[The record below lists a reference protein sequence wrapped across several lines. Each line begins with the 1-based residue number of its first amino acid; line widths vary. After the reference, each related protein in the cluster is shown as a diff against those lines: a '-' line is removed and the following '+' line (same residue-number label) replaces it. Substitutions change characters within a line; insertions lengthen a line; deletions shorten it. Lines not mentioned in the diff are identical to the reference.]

1 MRGRPR
7 AQKDAFMKRAKQPS
21 GPVFEAESEVLDAGQ
36 MRPEYDFRGG
46 VRGKHYKDL
55 SKGYTT
61 IIHHKDGSKTV
72 THYCPI
78 PGMIPLAPD
87 VRAYFPDADAVNA
100 ALRGLIALL
109 PAKRRT
115 ARKAQRQTKEGK
127 DHA

>member
-1 MRGRPR
+1 
-7 AQKDAFMKRAKQPS
+7 MKRAKQPS
-21 GPVFEAESEVLDAGQ
+21 VPVFEAESEVLDAGQ

-55 SKGYTT
+55 SQGYTT
-61 IIHHKDGSKTV
+61 VVHHQDGSKTV
-72 THYCPI
+72 THYHPI

-100 ALRGLIALL
+100 ALRGLMALI

-115 ARKAQRQTKEGK
+115 ARKAQRQTKEGQ

>member
-1 MRGRPR
+1 
-7 AQKDAFMKRAKQPS
+7 MKRAKQPS
-21 GPVFEAESEVLDAGQ
+21 VPVFEAESEELDAGQ

-61 IIHHKDGSKTV
+61 VVHHKDGSKTV
-72 THYCPI
+72 THYRPI

-100 ALRGLIALL
+100 ALRGLITLI
-109 PAKRRT
+109 PAKPRT
-115 ARKAQRQTKEGK
+115 AQKAQRQIKEGK

>member
-1 MRGRPR
+1 
-7 AQKDAFMKRAKQPS
+7 MKRAQQPS
-21 GPVFEAESEVLDAGQ
+21 VPVCEAESEVLDAGQ

-55 SKGYTT
+55 SKEYTT
-61 IIHHKDGSKTV
+61 VVHHKDGSKTV
-72 THYCPI
+72 THYRPI

-100 ALRGLIALL
+100 ALRGLITLI
-109 PAKRRT
+109 PAKPRT
-115 ARKAQRQTKEGK
+115 AQKAQRQTKEGK